1 VSVFRDKNGIS
12 KNKGKNFLDEV
23 DGVSYVKYLMRRTRT
38 FVVEHG
44 WEISIL
50 SHVRIELMCHLA

>member
-1 VSVFRDKNGIS
+1 VLKDKNGIS
-12 KNKGKNFLDEV
+12 ENKGKNYLDEM
-23 DGVSYVKYLMRRTRT
+23 DGVCCVKCLMWSTRT

-50 SHVRIELMCHLA
+50 SCVRIELMCHLA

>member
-1 VSVFRDKNGIS
+1 MIS
-12 KNKGKNFLDEV
+12 ENKGKNCLDDM
-23 DGVSYVKYLMRRTRT
+23 DGVSCVKYLMRRTRT

-50 SHVRIELMCHLA
+50 SRVRIELMCLA